1 MSTKSVS
8 GVISDPNAED
18 SEKKFKKIS
27 FIDNVI
33 SEDHSDYLQMIFND
47 NFPWTAGATTYANDG
62 FWTNHSMLYSK
73 DPERP
78 IVDPRHSY
86 FLPIL
91 FNACK
96 EYDYRIYEPLRIRC
110 GLIYK
115 DQGGD
120 KHRPHVDLPDQ
131 PHHSLIY
138 YVNDSD
144 GPTNIFK
151 NGKIVQK
158 INPKKGRCFIMN
170 GDTWHSSSCP
180 KEHSHR
186 IVVNINFV
194 VKGYYYKDE
203 NGRPLHFE

>member
-1 MSTKSVS
+1 MSTSTSV
-8 GVISDPNAED
+8 VSDPNAED

-33 SEDHSDYLQMIFND
+33 SEDHADYLQMIFND
-47 NFPWTAGATTYANDG
+47 NYPWVTGPTAYADDN
-62 FWTNHSMLYSK
+62 FWSNYSLLYNK
-73 DPERP
+73 DPDNTNT
-78 IVDPRHSY
+78 IVDPRHGY

-96 EYDYRIYEPLRIRC
+96 EKNLKIYEPLRIRC
-110 GLIYK
+110 GLIYTN
-115 DQGGD
+115 QGGD
-120 KHRPHVDLPDQ
+120 NHRPHVDLPGQ

-144 GPTNIFK
+144 GPTKIFK
-151 NGKIVQK
+151 GGKIVQK
-158 INPKKGRCFIMN
+158 INPKKGRCFIMD
-170 GDTWHSSSCP
+170 GDTWHSSSHP